1 MDVDRDVLSVHPREL
16 DRGTHEVLLLVL
28 ADVHSE
34 SWDEHGEGGEQ
45 RARSARM
52 LRSTRRCLPGVANV
66 RRAAEQLS
74 TPCPLPCSASKSV
87 VEKAVIV
94 GEE

>member
-1 MDVDRDVLSVHPREL
+1 MDVDRNILSVPPREL
-16 DRGTHEVLLLVL
+16 DRGTHEVLFLVL

-45 RARSARM
+45 RAGSARM
-52 LRSTRRCLPGVANV
+52 LRSTRRGLPGVVNV
-66 RRAAEQLS
+66 QRAAEQLR
-74 TPCPLPCSASKSV
+74 TPCPLPRSVSKSV
-87 VEKAVIV
+87 VEKAIEV